1 MAMDLM
7 GKRGSKPSGLKSP
20 VADTVKVKKS
30 SMQLLPKRKMK
41 GRR

>member
-20 VADTVKVKKS
+20 VGVTAKMGAKS
-30 SMQLLPKRKMK
+30 TLMPKRKMK
-41 GRR
+41 GKR